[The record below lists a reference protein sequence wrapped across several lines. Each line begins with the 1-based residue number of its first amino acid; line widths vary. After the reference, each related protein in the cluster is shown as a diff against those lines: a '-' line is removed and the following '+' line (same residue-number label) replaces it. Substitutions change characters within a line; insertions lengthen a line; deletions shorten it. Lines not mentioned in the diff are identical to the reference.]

1 MRRPSPPASTR
12 RALAALFLAACAP
25 APPPAVPT
33 RAANAPTVPSVQ
45 APPAASGPRWV
56 VRSFDVKSPRDPDCR
71 VTVRSF
77 TVSGLAD
84 AALEARINAAIA
96 PEAIALQTGH
106 VAEHGATSTDAPCN
120 ETPSTCDATVGGLL
134 VLCRT
139 FDGSR
144 GGLYYNAELRPTLLD
159 DKLLSIRHEYDFDGG
174 GAHPSD
180 GVGGVTIDLRTGRLL
195 DARDLLTKPTEE
207 PDWVSQLPDGYVKK
221 LVETSGEANAM
232 DIVSFGI
239 GKLEGRTELAS
250 PLPFREFYL
259 TRDGLALVPI
269 VPEVARVFRH
279 DVPTIPWSRVRGALR
294 PDGPAAHLYR

>member
-1 MRRPSPPASTR
+1 MTSPSLPSSTL
-12 RALAALFLAACAP
+12 RALAALPLVACAP
-25 APPPAVPT
+25 APPPAVPAAAARPPDVPAVQT
-33 RAANAPTVPSVQ
+33 PRAV
-45 APPAASGPRWV
+45 SGPRWV
-56 VRSFDVKSPRDPDCR
+56 AKTFEVKSPRDPDCR

-77 TVSGLAD
+77 SVSGLAD

-96 PEAIALQTGH
+96 PEAIARQTGH
-106 VAEHGATSTDAPCN
+106 VADPGAKATDAPCN
-120 ETPSTCDATVGGLL
+120 ETPSTCDATTGGLL
-134 VLCRT
+134 LMCRT

-144 GGLYYNAELRPTLLD
+144 GGLYHHAELRPTLLD

-195 DARDLLTKPTEE
+195 DARDLLANATEE
-207 PDWVSQLPDGYVKK
+207 PDWVSQLPAGYVKK

-239 GKLEGRTELAS
+239 GTLEGPTELAP

-259 TRDGLALVPI
+259 TREGLALVPI
-269 VPEVARVFRH
+269 VPEVARIFRH
-279 DVPTIPWSRVRGALR
+279 DVPTIPWARVRTALR
-294 PDGPAAHLYR
+294 EDGPAAHLYR